1 MEEGRVNFLEAREF
15 AKPEKPHK
23 VWRIFVLA
31 LVLLGIGTAGYIA
44 WQSRIP
50 DVANAESIAD
60 GGDFEPSY
68 HRFFRRLK
76 AFVTSGGNEL
86 AGAERDRINLLIL
99 GMGGPGHD
107 GPFLTDTII
116 FASIKP
122 STNQTALLSI
132 PRDLAAPIPGYGWY
146 KINHANAFGEEER
159 PGEGGAYAA
168 QVVEKVLD
176 EPVDYY
182 VRVDFTAFEQL
193 IDEVGGVDVVV
204 DRAFTDRSFPD
215 GPNQFTTVSFNK
227 GAQHMDGKT
236 ALLFARSRH
245 GNNGE
250 GSDFARAKRQ
260 QKVLVALRDQ
270 LLSLGTITNPARVRR
285 IIQTLREHITTN
297 ADVTEIVRLLSLAQS
312 VDTKTIKQHVLT
324 NAEDDLLMNA
334 TVNGAFLLQ
343 PRAGD
348 YREIHAFVNE
358 LFDRSERDVPLAPE
372 PTAPVSALRVGVY
385 NGTWKAGFATRW
397 QKWLEEQGF
406 AVSVIGN
413 TLERPLAKTQLILRD
428 PDAKKKAEPLVDVFG
443 VGLTTA
449 SSTSLI
455 EETPPV
461 SVVILLGDDV
471 KEPY

>member
-1 MEEGRVNFLEAREF
+1 MNFLEASEF

-23 VWRIFVLA
+23 GWRIFVLT
-31 LVLLGIGTAGYIA
+31 LVLLGIGTSGYIA
-44 WQSRIP
+44 WQSRMP

-204 DRAFTDRSFPD
+204 DRMFTDRSFPD

-297 ADVTEIVRLLSLAQS
+297 ANVTEIVRLLSLAQS

-348 YREIHAFVNE
+348 YREIHALVNE

-372 PTAPVSALRVGVY
+372 PTTPVTALRVAVY
-385 NGTWKAGFATRW
+385 NGTWQAGFATRW

-428 PDAKKKAEPLVDVFG
+428 PDAKKKAEPLVNVFG